1 MTSTWSFIWK
11 ANLGRNFSLGACLLA
26 HMTLEFI
33 DILIW
38 QTVHFIDVPMSQFV
52 YQMSQFESIPSV
64 MTWGYRSQPTSPHLA
79 PWQMLCRMPQDAAG
93 CRRMPLWFLWF
104 FTIPMRAHL
113 EHQSASTCYRIY
125 RIYRWH
131 WAPRHED
138 TLSLHALATPPR
150 PSGSTQLRTGH
161 RSPNQTAKRCETAK
175 SLGHL
180 PLPGS
185 GQTFRKEIDRLGCS
199 GTGFDTSGL

>member
-1 MTSTWSFIWK
+1 MYRCLSLCTKCLSLSLEHPVGHDMGLSFS
-11 ANLGRNFSLGACLLA
+11 AS
-26 HMTLEFI
+26 
-33 DILIW
+33 DI
-38 QTVHFIDVPMSQFV
+38 TPPCTMDNKCS
-52 YQMSQFESIPSV
+52 
-64 MTWGYRSQPTSPHLA
+64 
-79 PWQMLCRMPQDAAG
+79 AG